1 MQLYAFEASFEE
13 IIEGVTEATEERKEG
28 ESRVSI
34 LLSTLYLERPE
45 GELMIVENSFLARG
59 MRREGKKWKCLG
71 LELMDLVEEG
81 EGEGEEGEEGMMIG
95 EVGEDDTRDRVWNGS
110 FAVGEL

>member
-1 MQLYAFEASFEE
+1 
-13 IIEGVTEATEERKEG
+13 
-28 ESRVSI
+28 
-34 LLSTLYLERPE
+34 
-45 GELMIVENSFLARG
+45 MIVKNSFLARG

-95 EVGEDDTRDRVWNGS
+95 EVEEDDTRERVRNGS
-110 FAVGEL
+110 FEVKRILRSEKENRLYYLSLADERR